1 MQMVVTMIQIHLKFP
16 ETTRNYFK
24 KWNWSTDCTD
34 CICKR
39 RDYYSNYYFK
49 RKDYTTTPKISIESA
64 TGQGAVLT
72 AVIKN
77 NELDSVTV
85 VRGGKGYNQDTTFLT
100 VSETG
105 QGAVFESGIQRWTV
119 NEVERMIDSK
129 RVVAD
134 DSFPSVSYSRK
145 YELNTVTFMDLEHE
159 IYRKEIRRYQ
169 WCQNL

>member
-1 MQMVVTMIQIHLKFP
+1 M
-16 ETTRNYFK
+16 
-24 KWNWSTDCTD
+24 
-34 CICKR
+34 
-39 RDYYSNYYFK
+39 
-49 RKDYTTTPKISIESA
+49 
-64 TGQGAVLT
+64 T

-85 VRGGKGYNQDTTFLT
+85 VRGGKGYRQDNTFLT

-105 QGAVFESGIQRWTV
+105 QGAIFESGIQRWTV

-145 YELNTVTFMDLEHE
+145 YGIEYCHLYGSRALK
-159 IYRKEIRRYQ
+159 IYCKGK
-169 WCQNL
+169 